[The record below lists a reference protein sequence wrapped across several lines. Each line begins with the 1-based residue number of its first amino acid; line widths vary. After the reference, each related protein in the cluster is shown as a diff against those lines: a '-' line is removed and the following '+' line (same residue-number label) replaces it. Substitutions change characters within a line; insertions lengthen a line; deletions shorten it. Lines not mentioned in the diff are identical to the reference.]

1 MNLKLLIMTSI
12 CLLASVRS
20 FALVKPIMK
29 IRSFGKITTRFCSAE
44 NDPVSVPPTPT
55 VIEEL
60 TELSRLEIR
69 VGRII
74 EIAKH
79 PEADSLY
86 VEKVD
91 CGTQLIN
98 SMFCYRIL

>member
-1 MNLKLLIMTSI
+1 MTSI
-12 CLLASVRS
+12 CFLAIRS
-20 FALVKPIMK
+20 FALVKPVMN
-29 IRSFGKITTRFCSAE
+29 IRKFSRITTRFSSTE
-44 NDPVSVPPTPT
+44 NDPVPVPAI
-55 VIEEL
+55 VEEL

-69 VGRII
+69 VGKII

-91 CGTQLIN
+91 CGT
-98 SMFCYRIL
+98 